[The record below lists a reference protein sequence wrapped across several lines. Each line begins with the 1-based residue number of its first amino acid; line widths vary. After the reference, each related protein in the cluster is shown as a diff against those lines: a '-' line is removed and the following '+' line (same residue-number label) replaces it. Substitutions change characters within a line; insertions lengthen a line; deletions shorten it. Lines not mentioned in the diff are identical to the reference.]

1 MSTHSDTPAPPLRL
15 MLVDDHEIVRE
26 GLRTLLEQEEDLEV
40 VGEAEDGESAVR
52 MAAERHPD
60 VVLMDVMMPGMGG
73 IEATRRLLALPSPP
87 APPRVLMLTSLADE
101 AAIREA
107 VAAGAMGYLMKDV
120 SRAELVRAV
129 RDAARDRPTLHPE
142 AQRIL
147 MKRPE
152 KSPLDDLTPRERSV
166 LDLVAEGRSNRQI
179 ANRLGLTEG
188 TVKGYVSILLDKLGV
203 QDRTQAA
210 LLAVSLRRTSPTR

>member
-73 IEATRRLLALPSPP
+73 IEATRRLLALPP
-87 APPRVLMLTSLADE
+87 
-101 AAIREA
+101 
-107 VAAGAMGYLMKDV
+107 
-120 SRAELVRAV
+120 
-129 RDAARDRPTLHPE
+129 AARRG
-142 AQRIL
+142 
-147 MKRPE
+147 
-152 KSPLDDLTPRERSV
+152 S
-166 LDLVAEGRSNRQI
+166 
-179 ANRLGLTEG
+179 
-188 TVKGYVSILLDKLGV
+188 
-203 QDRTQAA
+203 
-210 LLAVSLRRTSPTR
+210 